1 MHLSSGLYDFGARWY
16 DPFLQRW
23 LTEDPLGEAGGLNLY
38 RFAANDPLNQVD
50 PWGQWLLFDRQAW
63 GRLLQDLLLGDAGP
77 ALDPDANLA
86 LRQAAGVGLSAY
98 TDENGTPVPLG
109 ELLATGLGAGV
120 ETAALLYTPGGE
132 AAGAL
137 AARLSGKVCRALSRT
152 GARAG
157 AEAAEQALTAA
168 AKSGPLRFTQTTASP
183 MFSAEGSFAGRSISQ
198 VADALRSGTMTAA
211 DVPVE
216 FIVRDG
222 NRLIVNTRSSLALRQ
237 AGIPEAQWNLINRTG
252 VAEVE
257 ANITQR
263 LLRNGLGN
271 EGTEVLRITGS
282 GSGASTY
289 RWP

>member
-1 MHLSSGLYDFGARWY
+1 VRLLLLLVVALCGLETRLWS
-16 DPFLQRW
+16 
-23 LTEDPLGEAGGLNLY
+23 
-38 RFAANDPLNQVD
+38 FAATPQ
-50 PWGQWLLFDRQAW
+50 
-63 GRLLQDLLLGDAGP
+63 P
-77 ALDPDANLA
+77 A
-86 LRQAAGVGLSAY
+86 S
-98 TDENGTPVPLG
+98 DEIA
-109 ELLATGLGAGV
+109 LATPSFIG
-120 ETAALLYTPGGE
+120 ENYDAAAYDASDSL
-132 AAGAL
+132 
-137 AARLSGKVCRALSRT
+137 V
-152 GARAG
+152 
-157 AEAAEQALTAA
+157 A

-198 VADALRSGTMTAA
+198 VADALRSGTMRAA

-271 EGTEVLRITGS
+271 EGTDVLRITGS